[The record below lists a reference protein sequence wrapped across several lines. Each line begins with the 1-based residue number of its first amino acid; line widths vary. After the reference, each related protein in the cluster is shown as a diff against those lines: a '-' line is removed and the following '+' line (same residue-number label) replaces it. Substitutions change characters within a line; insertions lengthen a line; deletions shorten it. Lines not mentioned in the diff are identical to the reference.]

1 MIANLLQQAWAACV
15 GMPLFGLTLT
25 LMVYLLVLSVYV
37 RSGGSTWVNPVFWSV
52 LLLVL
57 LLAGTGVPYE
67 QYFASA
73 QFIHLLLGPAVVAM
87 AWPLWQRR
95 AALRE
100 RGVKLLIAALVGGCC
115 AAGSAVLMAL
125 WVGLPR
131 EVVLT
136 LAPKSL
142 TTPVA
147 MEVAQKVG
155 GIPALAAVFVVLTG
169 MMGAIAGTYVFAAL
183 RIARTKRGMMV
194 RGFAMGTAAH
204 GIGAARAIQVNAEAG
219 AYAGLAMGMQSLL
232 AAFFIPLLASWL
244 G

>member
-1 MIANLLQQAWAACV
+1 MNMLTQAWDAWV

-25 LMVYLLVLSVYV
+25 LLVYLPVQAAYQRL
-37 RSGGSTWVNPVFWSV
+37 GGAPWANPVFWSV
-52 LLLVL
+52 LA
-57 LLAGTGVPYE
+57 LAVGLSASGVPYAR
-67 QYFASA
+67 YFASA

-87 AWPLWQRR
+87 AGPLWQRR
-95 AALRE
+95 TALRE
-100 RGVKLLIAALVGGCC
+100 RGAKLLIASLVGGGC
-115 AAGSAVLMAL
+115 AAGSAVAMAWWL
-125 WVGLPR
+125 GLPH
-131 EVVLT
+131 EVVLS

-147 MEVAQKVG
+147 MGVAEKIG

-169 MMGAIAGTYVFAAL
+169 MMGAIGGTYVFALL
-183 RIARTKRGMMV
+183 RIPRTPLGLMA

-204 GIGAARAIQVNAEAG
+204 GIGAARAMQVNAEAG

-232 AAFFIPLLASWL
+232 AALIIPLLVRWL

>member
-1 MIANLLQQAWAACV
+1 MIPEVLRQAWSAWV

-25 LMVYLLVLSVYV
+25 LMVYVLVQAVYA

-52 LLLVL
+52 LVL
-57 LLAGTGVPYE
+57 AVVLGATGVPYE
-67 QYFASA
+67 RYFASA
-73 QFIHLLLGPAVVAM
+73 QFIHLMLGPAVVAM

-95 AALRE
+95 TALRE
-100 RGVKLLIAALVGGCC
+100 RGAKLFIAALLGGGC
-115 AAGSAVLMAL
+115 AAGSAVAMAAWL
-125 WVGLPR
+125 GLPR
-131 EVVLT
+131 EVVLS

-147 MEVAQKVG
+147 MGVAEKIG

-169 MMGAIAGTYVFAAL
+169 MMGAIGGTYLFALL
-183 RIARTKRGMMV
+183 RIPRTPRGMMV

-204 GIGAARAIQVNAEAG
+204 GIGAARAMQVNAEAG

-232 AAFFIPLLASWL
+232 AALLIPLLVGWL